1 MIDKELKQLSGDD
14 PKVHGPKIIKSRN
27 VLMEKK
33 PEIPPKP
40 KLTKNDKTDKTR
52 IGGKKSPP
60 PRKYLAKVP
69 VQEGETR
76 KILKE
81 RKSLGAIK
89 IPGIVQRRNSL
100 TLSQEKSPVNIP
112 RTNSIKKDDKP
123 VLPERKRL
131 SLASTLPVKR
141 LDNNNLTS
149 LLDKNPKKES
159 PSLQAFSRIGDSSMK
174 DPKRKLSIL
183 SKTSPSLGEALKRSN
198 SACKPAP
205 APGSQSRLFNVRRK
219 SSDNILDTKP
229 APVSSQGPRV
239 PQVSNLKRGKL
250 VSAGRGKTQ
259 SPGLV
264 KQDSAKSELRAPVH
278 PQSKVASDRS
288 GNSDVPLSKLKPT
301 RGATQAKDN
310 KLSVV
315 SPGLRNDQLAQ
326 KNRNLVS
333 TRDSGLKSTPKSLV
347 TKPLQRSR
355 SDVLSEKKLS
365 EQSKHS
371 PSVKNPGLSGIK
383 KVTPVPLSDSGQKRS
398 SLVVDAK
405 IEYSING
412 LSSRSQ
418 GDKDKE
424 TIQGLKKTLEDNME
438 KFNVMVLCF
447 QNAISKNDEL
457 KLRLANKNEEV
468 QSLRGSLANLQV
480 SVQISE

>member
-14 PKVHGPKIIKSRN
+14 PKVDGPKIIKSRN
-27 VLMEKK
+27 VSMEKK

-40 KLTKNDKTDKTR
+40 KLTKSVNTDKTR

-60 PRKYLAKVP
+60 RKYSAKVP

-76 KILKE
+76 KVLKE

-100 TLSQEKSPVNIP
+100 SQDKSPVNIP
-112 RTNSIKKDDKP
+112 RTNSIKKDVKL

-149 LLDKNPKKES
+149 LMDKNPNKEPS
-159 PSLQAFSRIGDSSMK
+159 SLQASSRTGDSSMK

-205 APGSQSRLFNVRRK
+205 GPQSKLFNVRRK
-219 SSDNILDTKP
+219 SSDNILDKP
-229 APVSSQGPRV
+229 APVSSQGSRAT
-239 PQVSNLKRGKL
+239 QISNLKRGKL

-264 KQDSAKSELRAPVH
+264 KQDLAKSKSEIRAPVH
-278 PQSKVASDRS
+278 PQSKVASDKS
-288 GNSDVPLSKLKPT
+288 ENSDVPQSKLKPT
-301 RGATQAKDN
+301 RGATQTKDS
-310 KLSVV
+310 KPSVV
-315 SPGLRNDQLAQ
+315 SPGLRHDQFAQ
-326 KNRNLVS
+326 KNRTLVS
-333 TRDSGLKSTPKSLV
+333 TRDSSLKSTPKSLM
-347 TKPLQRSR
+347 TKPLQRSQ
-355 SDVLSEKKLS
+355 SDVLSEKKLNG
-365 EQSKHS
+365 SKHS
-371 PSVKNPGLSGIK
+371 PRVLNPGLSGIK
-383 KVTPVPLSDSGQKRS
+383 KVTPVPLSSSGQKRS
-398 SLVVDAK
+398 SLEVDAK

-412 LSSRSQ
+412 LSSQSQ
-418 GDKDKE
+418 EDKDKE

-447 QNAISKNDEL
+447 LNAISKNDEL
-457 KLRLANKNEEV
+457 KLRLANRNEEV

-480 SVQISE
+480 SVQISK